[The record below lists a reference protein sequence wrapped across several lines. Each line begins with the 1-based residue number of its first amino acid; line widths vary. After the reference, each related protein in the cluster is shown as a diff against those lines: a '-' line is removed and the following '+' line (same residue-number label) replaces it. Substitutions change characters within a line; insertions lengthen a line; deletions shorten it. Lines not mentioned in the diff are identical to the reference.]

1 MKSKSALIP
10 IEWGIS
16 FHVYQENNAD
26 HCPLSVA
33 PSSPSFKH
41 YAKQAPFILPA
52 LSIAEVT
59 LLPVIKFED
68 NTIFN
73 DLAFHRFPPQHT
85 VPEVDLQD
93 REEDPEM
100 L

>member
-1 MKSKSALIP
+1 MKSKSALLCHARESFIHSAKKTKLT
-10 IEWGIS
+10 IASIS
-16 FHVYQENNAD
+16 VPP
-26 HCPLSVA
+26 C
-33 PSSPSFKH
+33 SPSFKH

-59 LLPVIKFED
+59 LLPATKFED

-73 DLAFHRFPPQHT
+73 DLAFHRFPPQHD